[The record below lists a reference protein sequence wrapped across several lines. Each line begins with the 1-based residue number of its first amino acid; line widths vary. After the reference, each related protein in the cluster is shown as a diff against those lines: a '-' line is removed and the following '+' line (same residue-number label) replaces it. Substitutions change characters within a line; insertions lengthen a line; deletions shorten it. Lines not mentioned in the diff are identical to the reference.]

1 MRHSP
6 LRPGPLRP
14 GDVIRL
20 RRGIPLSRVD
30 DTLDFLRVHYDTHAP
45 GLARVLEETEDGLL
59 LSLWGHR
66 FRTTEPAASPRLR
79 ALGRFAL
86 WVAPERLGE
95 AILAREV
102 RNGRVVMDPP
112 PRTPRQR
119 LVRLW
124 LRRTRGPLPLLEAL
138 GGRVRPPVL
147 RWLKSA
153 LFRRLATHGL
163 MPPAPGFLNHGVLI
177 DRIGRTVM
185 LGYGHDERTVW
196 LDRILLHRNHA
207 LHLVG
212 IDLDKGEQRTFRL
225 DRIWAMEI
233 PTLGEIDPYD
243 LWLELGT
250 LTTTRESWLWSW
262 NKRQAELGLP
272 PGPAIGPVGR
282 TLSALGKAL
291 SWLMR
296 DPPSRPGQVWAAWDG
311 RRRDLL
317 RRIRHQI
324 RYRYHRVHALCWSI
338 RPPAFRRK
346 VRTACRSTAWRDRLL
361 RAIAAVEAGGTD
373 QVTCLLPMNALLA
386 DPFAGHAW
394 LRHML
399 ERTLADAKADG
410 TGHPLAVQL
419 VTETL
424 TLVTG
429 TPGPPSRRRSE
440 VARALHARLVEAQ
453 PGHRRLRVHATRRTG
468 GDSRLLLCESC
479 LEAVYGIS
487 GRWCSPQLSKWPAAP
502 RTWAFYRANAYYVAR
517 WEDCRFRVD
526 ASAAVKLKDIKEWW
540 DSREGS

>member
-1 MRHSP
+1 MRH
-6 LRPGPLRP
+6 RPLRP

-20 RRGIPLSRVD
+20 RRGIPLLRVD

-45 GLARVLEETEDGLL
+45 GLARVLEVTEDGML

-66 FRTTEPAASPRLR
+66 FRTAEPAASPRLR
-79 ALGRFAL
+79 PLGRFAL
-86 WVAPERLGE
+86 WFAPERLGE

-112 PRTPRQR
+112 PRPSRQR

-124 LRRTRGPLPLLEAL
+124 LRRTRGPLPILEAL

-147 RWLKSA
+147 RRLKSA
-153 LFRRLATHGL
+153 LFRRLAEHGL
-163 MPPAPGFLNHGVLI
+163 MPPAPGFLDHGVLI
-177 DRIGRTVM
+177 DRIGRTVT
-185 LGYGHDERTVW
+185 LDYGHGERTVW
-196 LDRILLHRNHA
+196 LDRILLHKNHA

-225 DRIWAMEI
+225 DRIRAMES
-233 PTLGEIDPYD
+233 PPLGEVDHYD
-243 LWLELGT
+243 LWLELQA

-262 NKRQAELGLP
+262 NKRQAERGLP
-272 PGPAIGPVGR
+272 PAPPIGPAGR
-282 TLSALGKAL
+282 ALSAFGKAL
-291 SWLMR
+291 SWLTR
-296 DPPSRPGQVWAAWDG
+296 DLPLRLGQSWTALNEW
-311 RRRDLL
+311 RRDLL
-317 RRIRHQI
+317 WQARHES
-324 RYRYHRVHALCWSI
+324 RYRYNRVRALWWTVQ
-338 RPPAFRRK
+338 PPAFRRK
-346 VRTACRSTAWRDRLL
+346 ARTALRSTAWRDRLR
-361 RAIAAVEAGGTD
+361 RAIDVVEAGGTD

-399 ERTLADAKADG
+399 ERTLEEAKAEEAKTDG

-424 TLVTG
+424 ALVTG
-429 TPGPPSRRRSE
+429 TPGPPSRRRGGA
-440 VARALHARLVEAQ
+440 ARALHARLVEAQ
-453 PGHRRLRVHATRRTG
+453 PGHRRVWVHATRRSG

-479 LEAVYGIS
+479 LEAVYGII
-487 GRWCSPQLSKWPAAP
+487 GHRCGPLDAPWPAAP
-502 RTWAFYRANAYYVAR
+502 RPWAFYRANAYFVAR

-526 ASAAVKLKDIKEWW
+526 ASSASKLKSIIEWW
-540 DSREGS
+540 NSWEMK